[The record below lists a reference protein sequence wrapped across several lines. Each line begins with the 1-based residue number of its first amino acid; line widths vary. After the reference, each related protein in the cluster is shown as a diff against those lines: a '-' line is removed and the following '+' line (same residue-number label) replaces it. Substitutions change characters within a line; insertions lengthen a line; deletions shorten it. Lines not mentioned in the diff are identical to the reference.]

1 MQSEALEQLTA
12 ALARLPG
19 IGRRSAARMAMRLI
33 EDREGLLRVLSAALD
48 EAAREVRLC
57 NRCGAVTVA
66 GRDPCRLCT
75 DPARDDRVLCVV
87 ETPSD
92 IAGIEAA
99 GAFRG
104 RYHALMG
111 KLSPM
116 KGDGP
121 EQLRIG
127 VLLKRVK
134 AGGIEEVILALN
146 TDVES
151 DATAVYLAE
160 SLTPLGV
167 RVTRLAQ
174 GLPVGSGI
182 AYSDPVTLARAM
194 QGRR

>member
-1 MQSEALEQLTA
+1 MPAEALERLTA
-12 ALARLPG
+12 VLARLPG

-33 EDREGLLRVLSAALD
+33 EDRDGLLRALSAALD

-57 NRCGAVTVA
+57 GRCGAVTQA
-66 GRDPCRLCT
+66 GRDPCRLCS
-75 DPARDDRVLCVV
+75 DPARDDRIVCVV

-92 IAGIEAA
+92 IAGIEAT

-127 VLLKRVK
+127 TLLKRIK
-134 AGGIEEVILALN
+134 GGGIDEVVLALN

-151 DATAVYLAE
+151 EATAVYLEE
-160 SLTPLGV
+160 SLAPLGV